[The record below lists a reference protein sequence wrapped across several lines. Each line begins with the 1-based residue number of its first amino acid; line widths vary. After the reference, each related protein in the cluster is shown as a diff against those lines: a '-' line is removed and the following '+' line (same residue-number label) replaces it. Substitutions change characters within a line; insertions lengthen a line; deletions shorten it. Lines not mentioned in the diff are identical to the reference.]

1 MRCREARRSTGKA
14 EISRCGSRASEQA
27 VDTSVYFNG
36 TWVSPFSPTSTRNKT
51 FFLEAGGEVDVP
63 LMHQKQDDLHMH
75 AEGWYQAVE
84 LNYRGGD
91 LAMLLLLPDRKDR
104 LADLER
110 ALSTPMLNDCVARMQ
125 KREIELYVPRF
136 TMAPEAVDLR
146 EQLAALGMPDAFDNS
161 RADFS
166 GIDGRRLPEPLFMS
180 SVLQKAFLE
189 VDEKGTRAA
198 AATHLQL
205 RLGLRRVFR
214 ADRPFLFAIRDRRS
228 GTILFL
234 GRLADPRSAT
244 R

>member
-63 LMHQKQDDLHMH
+63 LMHQKQDVLHMH

-146 EQLAALGMPDAFDNS
+146 EQLAAFGMPDAFDNS

-189 VDEKGTRAA
+189 VDEKGTRGGSRNAPPA
-198 AATHLQL
+198 SPWASSSVS
-205 RLGLRRVFR
+205 R
-214 ADRPFLFAIRDRRS
+214 
-228 GTILFL
+228 
-234 GRLADPRSAT
+234 
-244 R
+244 